1 MWIEI
6 YYSSKF
12 FIITFSMSQSKNYV
26 GTNKKTK
33 GWSGQVLL
41 ISKFKNNNNN
51 KSDKNCIGSNKKSF
65 VRCSSL

>member
-1 MWIEI
+1 
-6 YYSSKF
+6 
-12 FIITFSMSQSKNYV
+12 MSQSKNYV